1 MNIFLRTLLF
11 LLLFFGF
18 IGTTFAMFRPS
29 KAFLSRAK
37 RMNSPRN
44 RTYTTPPT
52 IGPTTSWLDGLKNWF
67 FKPTIQ
73 SLPRQHLQTIDP
85 SLAPTSE
92 SVTISKQFTLDAQP
106 ENLNN
111 ISISEKQALESALN
125 ITKKKLKN
133 YYLKR
138 YNMKL
143 PGIVC
148 LPPGKEILFLLEAE
162 SLTEME
168 NLLKNKKEQI
178 IQSFGFSADEL
189 KNMHDIIDTGIN
201 KLNTLYKT
209 PKINPYH
216 DTKNLSPE
224 DLEEIKNLL
233 TKVGIE
239 PSSLAIVTDPNAY
252 KNTASCEA
260 IYIES
265 PAFKQTTAA
274 LTFSKNID
282 PSVKPFLIA
291 HEIGHLIRNHCMQ
304 FAAIDICLKKKFKNK
319 TKPADILNNIL
330 NLQALFEIEADI
342 YVAMNFPDIAKTI
355 YTALLQAS
363 SLTNLPFIKPSEI
376 YINNYNR
383 LHLLNKIIDLHAEK
397 ALKDKPSIADATRE

>member
-1 MNIFLRTLLF
+1 MK
-11 LLLFFGF
+11 
-18 IGTTFAMFRPS
+18 RPIS
-29 KAFLSRAK
+29 
-37 RMNSPRN
+37 

-73 SLPRQHLQTIDP
+73 SLPRQPLQTINP

-111 ISISEKQALESALN
+111 LSISEKQALESALN

-168 NLLKNKKEQI
+168 NLLKNKKEHI

-201 KLNTLYKT
+201 KLNTIYKT

-233 TKVGIE
+233 TKVGVE
-239 PSSLAIVTDPNAY
+239 PSSIAIIIDPNKD

-265 PAFKQTTAA
+265 PAFNQTTVA
-274 LTFSKNID
+274 LTFSKDND
-282 PSVKPFLIA
+282 PKVKPFLIA

-304 FAAIDICLKKKFKNK
+304 FAAIDIYLEKKFKNK

-330 NLQALFEIEADI
+330 NLKALFEIEADI